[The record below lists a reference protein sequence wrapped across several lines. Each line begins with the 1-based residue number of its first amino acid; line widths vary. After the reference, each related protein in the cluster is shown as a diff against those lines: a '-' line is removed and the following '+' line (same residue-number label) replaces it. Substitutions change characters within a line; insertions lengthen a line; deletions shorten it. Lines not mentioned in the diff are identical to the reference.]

1 MEKFRRIGILTSG
14 GDAPGMNAAIRA
26 AARAALARGVEV
38 YGIRNGYQ
46 GLIDGDMMLYTNP
59 SELRNIINRSGTYLY
74 TARCDEFKTPEGMAK
89 ALKTCKDHEIDG
101 IIAIGGDGT
110 FRGATDLSNHGIPT
124 IGIPGTIDNDVT
136 STDVTIGFDT
146 AMNTAMSMI
155 DNLRDTCESHA
166 RCNVIEVMGRWAG
179 HIALRVGIASGASAI
194 AIAEIP
200 FDEEAALQKIIRQR
214 ENGKRSFIV
223 VVSEGLPGYAEQLA
237 KKIDATTKELGP
249 KYWVET
255 KFARLAHVQRGGTP
269 TLQDRLLASEMGAT
283 AIDYLFEGKS
293 DIVICKVD
301 GKIGYRNIQEALKV
315 DRMFKKK
322 MTEHEYLALSEEDK
336 EWMEARCKKVLD
348 DMKRLYTIASDIS

>member
-1 MEKFRRIGILTSG
+1 MENFRRIGILTSG

-26 AARAALARGVEV
+26 AARSALARGVEV

-74 TARCDEFKTPEGMAK
+74 TARCDEFKTHEGMSK

-146 AMNTAMSMI
+146 AMNTAMRMI

-200 FDEEAALQKIIRQR
+200 FDEEAAIQKIIRQR

-223 VVSEGLPGYAEQLA
+223 VVSEGLQGYAEKLA
-237 KKIDATTKELGP
+237 KKIDRITKELGP

-269 TLQDRLLASEMGAT
+269 SLQDRLLASEMGAT

-293 DIVICKVD
+293 DIVLCKVD
-301 GKIGYRNIQEALKV
+301 GKIGYRNIQQALKV

-322 MTEHEYLALSEEDK
+322 MTEHEYDALSAEDK

-348 DMKRLYTIASDIS
+348 DMKRLYTIANEIS